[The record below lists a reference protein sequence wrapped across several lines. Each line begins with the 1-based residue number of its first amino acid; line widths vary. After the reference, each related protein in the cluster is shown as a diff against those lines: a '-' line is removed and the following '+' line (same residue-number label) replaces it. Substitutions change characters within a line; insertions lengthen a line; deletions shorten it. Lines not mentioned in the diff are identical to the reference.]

1 MTSPLRISLLTSSSI
16 KTLLFFATAW
26 ALTLFIYS
34 QGWSGGWHFDD
45 APNLNNLLAVFGNG
59 QIDWS
64 AAQDFVLSGDA
75 GPLGRPIALASFL
88 IDGSTWPTSPRALLY
103 TNTLLHGLNAVL
115 FCGLWLAVLRQRGQ
129 SSKQAHWIAVTAS
142 ILWFLQPILVSGVL
156 MAVQRMALLSSSFML
171 LGAWLYV
178 LGRQHLET
186 RPALGWSLILC
197 GLGGGTLLGVFS
209 KEQAAL
215 LPLLLWVLDA
225 CLLRQSDLNST
236 QQKLWRL
243 FKLFAFYL
251 PAIVITLY
259 LLRIVLN
266 ADSAYANR
274 EFNLSER
281 LWTQSVIL
289 WDYLRLGLLPRALSF
304 GPFHDDY
311 PALSASLTTFFAV
324 IAWLCV
330 FIISWLLR
338 HKNRWPLF
346 ALLWFWMAHLVE
358 STVVP
363 LELYFEHRN
372 YLAIA
377 GPLLALVALASQWA
391 QSDKP
396 RQRIVVGLLSI
407 YGLLLAGV
415 LWQVTSLFGQSPV
428 AAQLW
433 HEQHPQSI
441 RAAQY
446 LASGL
451 SERGDTAGALII
463 LDETATRHSGSAGA
477 LNLQGLQLACVLNAP
492 KDELQTR
499 LDSVLT
505 ELPKASKRFSINDPL
520 NKLKTILANDGC
532 NGFLNRDMLIKIT
545 KTALSTDS
553 INRIAMERSNM
564 HYFLS
569 TLYLD
574 ARDLGQTM
582 HHLELAMQ
590 AVPQLQTMQIMVN
603 VLLSAGLK
611 QEALE
616 LMDDYTPNWPKNPW
630 LRKKQQLQWQQLRE
644 QLES

>member
-1 MTSPLRISLLTSSSI
+1 MTNYLRSLLANTTNI
-16 KTLLFFATAW
+16 KLFLFFTATW
-26 ALTLFIYS
+26 ALTLFVYS

-45 APNLNNLLAVFGNG
+45 APNLNNLLAVFGSG
-59 QIDWS
+59 QINWS
-64 AAQDFVLSGDA
+64 AAHDFVFSGDA

-88 IDGSTWPTSPRALLY
+88 IDGSTWPASPRALLY
-103 TNTLLHGLNAVL
+103 TNSLLHGINALL

-129 SSKQAHWIAVTAS
+129 SSVQVHWIAVTAS

-178 LGRQHLET
+178 SGRQHIEN
-186 RPALGWSLILC
+186 RPILGWMLILS
-197 GLGGGTLLGVFS
+197 GLGGGTLLGVLS
-209 KEQAAL
+209 KEQAGL
-215 LPLLLWVLDA
+215 LPLLLWVLDSN
-225 CLLRQSDLNST
+225 LLRQPHLNGT

-251 PAIVITLY
+251 PAAFISLY
-259 LLRIVLN
+259 LLRTVLN
-266 ADSAYANR
+266 ADAAYANR
-274 EFNLSER
+274 DYDLYER

-289 WDYLRLGLLPRALSF
+289 WDYLRLGLFPRALAF

-311 PALSASLTTFFAV
+311 PVFGASLISILAV
-324 IAWLCV
+324 IAWLLTFLV
-330 FIISWLLR
+330 AWYLR

-346 ALLWFWMAHLVE
+346 ALLWFFVAHLVE
-358 STVVP
+358 STVIP

-391 QSDKP
+391 QNDKP
-396 RQRIVVGLLSI
+396 RQRITIGLFSA

-415 LWQVTSLFGQSPV
+415 LWQVTSLFGQNPV

-451 SERGDTAGALII
+451 SERGDVTGALEV
-463 LDETATRHSGSAGA
+463 LDQTANNHPSSSGAV
-477 LNLQGLQLACVLNAP
+477 NLQGLQLACVLNTP
-492 KDELQTR
+492 QNELQIR
-499 LDSVLT
+499 LDRVLSD
-505 ELPKASKRFSINDPL
+505 LPQASKRFSINDPL
-520 NKLKTILANDGC
+520 NKLKTILDRGGC
-532 NGFLNRDMLIKIT
+532 NNFLNHEILVKIT
-545 KTALSTDS
+545 ETALNN
-553 INRIAMERSNM
+553 INLSRIPMERSNM
-564 HYFLS
+564 HYFLAI
-569 TLYLD
+569 LYID
-574 ARDLGQTM
+574 IRDLDSTM
-582 HHLELAMQ
+582 RHLERAMQ
-590 AVPQLQTMQIMVN
+590 AVPQIQTMQIMVE

-616 LMDDYTPNWPKNPW
+616 LMDEHPPRWPINPW
-630 LRKKQQLQWQQLRE
+630 LRKKQQQQWRQLRE
-644 QLES
+644 QLQS